1 MPWWRS
7 TSLSAAPEAGSRDPV
22 ARGRR
27 VLELEAKAVAGLA
40 ERLGPEFGEAVD
52 LILGAKGR
60 VVASGVGKSGLV
72 ARKVAATLTST
83 GTPSLFLH
91 PVEGVHGDLGLV
103 GPQDVMLLFS
113 KSGATPELDGLVE
126 FAHRYQIPFVAFTG
140 APGSRLAKRARVVLD
155 CAVPEEACSLDL
167 APTSST
173 TAAMAMGDALAV
185 ALLDRRGFGP
195 EDFAALHPGGSLGLR
210 LNLTV
215 ESVMESEDLPTAE
228 PEDSVR
234 ALIGPLAR
242 RRGTVAVVSGGHLV
256 GVVTA
261 GDVTRLMEENDRFLD
276 ERARDVMTAA
286 PKVAAP
292 DERAAS
298 ALRRMEEHGI
308 MALPVVQ
315 DGTLVGMVHL
325 HDLMRAGVE

>member
-1 MPWWRS
+1 MS
-7 TSLSAAPEAGSRDPV
+7 VAPEAGARESV
-22 ARGRR
+22 ARGRQ
-27 VLELEAKAVAGLA
+27 VLELEAQAVAGLA

-83 GTPSLFLH
+83 GTPAVFLH
-91 PVEGVHGDLGLV
+91 PVEGLHGDLGLV

-126 FAHRYQIPFVAFTG
+126 FAVQYQIPFVAFTG
-140 APGSRLAKRARVVLD
+140 ARASRLAKRARVVLD
-155 CAVPEEACSLDL
+155 CWVPEEACSLDL

-195 EDFAALHPGGSLGLR
+195 QDFAALHPGGSLGLR

-215 ESVMESEDLPTAE
+215 ESVMESEDLPTVGPDE
-228 PEDSVR
+228 RVR

-242 RRGTVAVVSGGHLV
+242 RRGTVAVVSNEGILV

-261 GDVTRLMEENDRFLD
+261 GDLTRLMEENDAFLD
-276 ERARDVMTAA
+276 ETTRDIMTAA

-308 MALPVVQ
+308 MALPVVR

>member
-1 MPWWRS
+1 M
-7 TSLSAAPEAGSRDPV
+7 SAASEDPRAAAV
-22 ARGRR
+22 SRGRQ
-27 VLELEAKAVAGLA
+27 VLELEAQAVAGLA
-40 ERLGPEFGEAVD
+40 QRLGDEFGQAVE

-83 GTPSLFLH
+83 GTPAVFLH
-91 PVEGVHGDLGLV
+91 PVEGLHGDLGLV

-113 KSGATPELDGLVE
+113 KSGATPELDGLVD
-126 FAHRYQIPFVAFTG
+126 FAQRYQIPFVAFTG
-140 APGSRLAKRARVVLD
+140 APGSRLARRARVVLD

-185 ALLDRRGFGP
+185 ALLDRRGFSP
-195 EDFAALHPGGSLGLR
+195 EDFAALHPGGSLGIR
-210 LNLTV
+210 LNLAV
-215 ESVMESEDLPTAE
+215 ESVMESEDLPIVA
-228 PEDSVR
+228 PDDSVR

-242 RRGTVAVVSGGHLV
+242 RRGTVAVVSAEGRLV

-261 GDVTRLMEENDRFLD
+261 GDVTRLMEENDEFLD
-276 ERARDVMTAA
+276 ESAKDVMTVS
-286 PKVAAP
+286 PKVTAP
-292 DERAAS
+292 DERAAL

-308 MALPVVQ
+308 MALPVVR